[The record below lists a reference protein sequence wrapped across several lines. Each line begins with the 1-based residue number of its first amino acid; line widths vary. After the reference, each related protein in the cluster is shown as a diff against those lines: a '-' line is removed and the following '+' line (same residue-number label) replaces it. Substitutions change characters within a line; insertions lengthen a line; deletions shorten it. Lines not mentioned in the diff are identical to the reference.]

1 MRRREFLAS
10 AGAAGLAASAGC
22 LGFLETE
29 RATREPPL
37 PENRPPEPYVPTHV
51 EGMEMVDMRTQGRYR
66 CALAY
71 TYPHRFWTVTG
82 SDTDRV
88 NPQGEDSAHVMVM
101 VWDAETGVV
110 LPGTTPHVELVG
122 PGGEPTSMSPWE
134 MLSQPMGVHYGDNVV
149 LSGEG
154 RYDVTVRVPP
164 LATRHTTTTDYGSDP
179 LEFTFAMTF
188 EQRTLENLSYEDIP
202 SDREGT
208 PGAVSP
214 MDMPAVTSSQVPAR
228 ESFPGE
234 VSGVE
239 RTGGASLLMATRES
253 AGQFAQDSDETYLV
267 ASLRTPHN
275 RYALPAASLTATVER
290 EGETVYDDR
299 LTATLDPEMGP
310 HYGAVVP
317 SDASP
322 DSVTVNVETPPQLA
336 RHEGYETAFFDFEP
350 ISF

>member
-1 MRRREFLAS
+1 MRRRAFLAS
-10 AGAAGLAASAGC
+10 AGATGLAASAGC
-22 LGFLETE
+22 LGFLETK
-29 RATREPPL
+29 RANREPPL
-37 PENRPPEPYVPTHV
+37 PEDRPAEPYVPTHV
-51 EGMEMVDMRTQGRYR
+51 EGMEMAGMQTQGRYR

-71 TYPHRFWTVTG
+71 TWPHRFWTVTG

-88 NPQGEDSAHVMVM
+88 NPQGKESVHLMVM

-122 PGGEPTSMSPWE
+122 PGDETTSMTPWE
-134 MLSQPMGVHYGDNVV
+134 MLSQPMGVHYGDNVA
-149 LSGEG
+149 LGSEG

-164 LATRHTTTTDYGSDP
+164 LATRHTSTADYGSDP
-179 LEFTFAMTF
+179 LEFTFAMTY
-188 EQRTLENLSYEDIP
+188 ERRTLEDLSYDDIP
-202 SDREGT
+202 GDREGT

-228 ESFPGE
+228 ESFPGQIH
-234 VSGVE
+234 GVQ
-239 RTGGASLLMATRES
+239 RTGGADCLVATRES
-253 AGQFAQDSDETYLV
+253 AGQFAQDSEESYLV

-290 EGETVYDDR
+290 DGETLYDDR

-317 SDASP
+317 ADGAP
-322 DSVTVNVETPPQLA
+322 DRVTVNVETPPQLA
-336 RHEGYETAFFDFEP
+336 RHEGYETAFLDFDSV
-350 ISF
+350 SF